1 MYCVQRMNQNVLNVF
16 RDKKKCGAT
25 KEKKQINKTS
35 TIFLSASKGNINKM
49 EKQPTKWKKLFAN
62 YLSDKRLISRI
73 YKEVLQLN
81 NK

>member
-1 MYCVQRMNQNVLNVF
+1 MFSEIKRNVEQQ
-16 RDKKKCGAT
+16 KK
-25 KEKKQINKTS
+25 KKQINKTS

-81 NK
+81 NKKQIIQFKNGQMT